1 MNEGAESASR
11 HHPSRRPTVVLF
23 DGSMALQIL
32 AEQLK
37 SLDCPLAAFED
48 IDSDSWLAYG
58 FLFLNP
64 VACKTTSLF
73 PLPGPTLSDGDTEDQ
88 NKVCAP

>member
-1 MNEGAESASR
+1 MNEGAESAY
-11 HHPSRRPTVVLF
+11 HYHPSRLPNIVLL

-37 SLDCPLAAFED
+37 FWDFPVAVFED
-48 IDSDSWLAYG
+48 MASDSWLAYA

-64 VACKTTSLF
+64 VSCKTTSLF
-73 PLPGPTLSDGDTEDQ
+73 PLPSPTLSEGDAEE
-88 NKVCAP
+88 

>member
-48 IDSDSWLAYG
+48 IDSDS
-58 FLFLNP
+58 
-64 VACKTTSLF
+64 
-73 PLPGPTLSDGDTEDQ
+73 
-88 NKVCAP
+88 

>member
-1 MNEGAESASR
+1 MNGGAESAYQ
-11 HHPSRRPTVVLF
+11 HHPSRFPKIVLL

-37 SLDCPLAAFED
+37 SWDFPVAVFED
-48 IDSDSWLAYG
+48 IDSGSWLAYG

-73 PLPGPTLSDGDTEDQ
+73 PLPGLTLTDVDAEE
-88 NKVCAP
+88 